1 MSQLSDQDVVIRI
14 VTAFEKGGI
23 EEAKKVAAELQQQL
37 DGNSNAGKTLSGMM
51 KIIEGDAG
59 NAANVFK
66 GLSSALKGG
75 AGAVNGLASAVK
87 GLGPILGMPLGPLNL
102 LVTTVQLVVTGIQAW
117 KNHAAEAAE
126 ASKKAAEEA
135 EAAAKQ
141 AAEALEKDMAVAA
154 DAVSAKIK
162 GIVDGLKAG
171 VDQANK
177 LADATAAIDDAQLG
191 LELAQ
196 LDEQLVG
203 EKNEDRRAEIEQ
215 QKKRLRASREGVK
228 LLMEIA
234 NKQGEISLM
243 DQQESRAKTVFE
255 EAQQDL
261 SKTEERL
268 GKVESAAK
276 SSYVSALKEVKQAE
290 KNRDLAKAM
299 LGFAGEY
306 EDQLELARKKADT
319 AAAYLGR
326 ISKLVDRELGTKQ
339 SEVSSARQAWEDLVA
354 EHAPRRE
361 ILQKEID
368 AGQIKVQTS
377 DVNYRTLEKQYAFD
391 ARDRAKA
398 ENDRIDKNTI
408 DAASAFAEAR
418 RKAAAKRD
426 KEMSVDDRIARA
438 QGLVRQEQQVGEKLY
453 GGEPGIETQRRAQS
467 AIADAGRQIAAGQD
481 DAQVIT
487 QLIDTLRNLGAVI
500 PDLGRLVTELDKMD
514 GEIDQIR
521 SQLAHL
527 R

>member
-23 EEAKKVAAELQQQL
+23 EEAKKVAAELQRQL

-141 AAEALEKDMAVAA
+141 AAEALEKDMAAAA
-154 DAVSAKIK
+154 DAVTAKIQ
-162 GIVDGLKAG
+162 GITDELKAS
-171 VDQANK
+171 VDQAEK
-177 LADATAAIDDAQLG
+177 LSDAAAAVGDAQH
-191 LELAQ
+191 E
-196 LDEQLVG
+196 
-203 EKNEDRRAEIEQ
+203 
-215 QKKRLRASREGVK
+215 
-228 LLMEIA
+228 
-234 NKQGEISLM
+234 
-243 DQQESRAKTVFE
+243 
-255 EAQQDL
+255 
-261 SKTEERL
+261 
-268 GKVESAAK
+268 
-276 SSYVSALKEVKQAE
+276 
-290 KNRDLAKAM
+290 
-299 LGFAGEY
+299 
-306 EDQLELARKKADT
+306 LELARLDAKLVGVTDEGEKAKIKQEKTRLKAGWEREKLFADSDAKRRELGNMDYLEDQAKEEAAARNWDLSQAEHRWSGEEAAARSRLSDAQVALETAQGNQSAPRTTYNPAEVQKLAIAAEQARREVAAAEAALKETTDRIANERSVLEKAADT
-319 AAAYLGR
+319 ANQQY
-326 ISKLVDRELGTKQ
+326 D
-339 SEVSSARQAWEDLVA
+339 DLVA
-354 EHAPRRE
+354 AHAPQRQIIQHQIDANTIKGQTIETALAASERQYDIDEQGRE
-361 ILQKEID
+361 KANREADAKAQKE
-368 AGQIKVQTS
+368 
-377 DVNYRTLEKQYAFD
+377 
-391 ARDRAKA
+391 
-398 ENDRIDKNTI
+398 
-408 DAASAFAEAR
+408 
-418 RKAAAKRD
+418 AAAKRD

-453 GGEPGIETQRRAQS
+453 GGAPGIETQRRAQS

-514 GEIDQIR
+514 GAIDQIR